1 MGSLK
6 DRFDR
11 AGGVKT
17 IRQYAENHLLLF
29 ALTEAAMQ
37 GLSQKSLEI
46 VRLGVSNKVQGK
58 LRRKYRPFIRE
69 YLRREAEKEQSLR
82 APKPAGTEAGEEPD
96 ASGGRIWV
104 LWMTGMDEAPEVVK
118 MCFRSLQDNL
128 PGREIVL
135 LSEKNYRDYVSFP
148 AHIEEKYKKG
158 VISKTHLSDLIRLSL
173 LIRYGG
179 TWVDATVF
187 CTGGDIPAYML
198 DSELFLFQ
206 DLKPGLD
213 GHAQRISNWFITA
226 RPGNPILK
234 LTRAMLYEYWRTHDK
249 LVDYYVF
256 HDLFEIAIETY
267 PGEWE
272 RVIPFSNAP
281 PHILL
286 LRLFEPCDEKVFDAV
301 RAMTPFHKLTYKF
314 EEDKM
319 ELQGTYYQA
328 LRKLLRS
335 DEEN

>member
-17 IRQYAENHLLLF
+17 IRQYADNHLLLF

-58 LRRKYRPFIRE
+58 LRRKYRPFIQE
-69 YLRREAEKEQSLR
+69 YLRREAEKEQSR
-82 APKPAGTEAGEEPD
+82 KAAKPAGTEKEEE
-96 ASGGRIWV
+96 SGAAPGRIWV
-104 LWMTGMDEAPEVVK
+104 LWLSGLDEAPEVVK
-118 MCFRSLQDNL
+118 MCFRSLEDNL

-135 LSEKNYRDYVSFP
+135 LTQENYRDYVSFP

-158 VISKTHLSDLIRLSL
+158 LISRTHLSDLMRLAL

-187 CTGGDIPAYML
+187 CTGGDIPDYML
-198 DSELFLFQ
+198 ESELFLFQ

-213 GHAQRISNWFITA
+213 GHSQRISSWFITA
-226 RPGNPILK
+226 RPRNPVLK
-234 LTRAMLYEYWRTHDK
+234 LTRALLYEYWRTHDK
-249 LVDYYVF
+249 LADYYLF
-256 HDLFEIAIETY
+256 HDFFEIAIETY
-267 PGEWE
+267 PDEWD

-286 LRLFEPCDEKVFDAV
+286 LRLFDPCDGKVFDAV

-314 EEDKM
+314 EEDKK

-328 LRKLLRS
+328 LRELLRR
-335 DEEN
+335 E

>member
-17 IRQYAENHLLLF
+17 IRQYADNHLLLF

-58 LRRKYRPFIRE
+58 LRRKYRPFIQE
-69 YLRREAEKEQSLR
+69 YLRREAEKEQSR
-82 APKPAGTEAGEEPD
+82 KAAKPAGTEKEEE
-96 ASGGRIWV
+96 SGAAPGRIWV
-104 LWMTGMDEAPEVVK
+104 LWLSGLDEAPEVVK
-118 MCFRSLQDNL
+118 MCFRSLEDNL

-135 LSEKNYRDYVSFP
+135 LTQENYRDYVSFP

-158 VISKTHLSDLIRLSL
+158 MISRTHLSDLMRLAL

-187 CTGGDIPAYML
+187 CTGGDIPDYML
-198 DSELFLFQ
+198 ESELFLFQ

-213 GHAQRISNWFITA
+213 GHSQRISSWFITA
-226 RPGNPILK
+226 RPRNPLLK
-234 LTRAMLYEYWRTHDK
+234 LTRALLYEYWRTHDK
-249 LVDYYVF
+249 LADYYLF
-256 HDLFEIAIETY
+256 HDFFEIAIETY
-267 PGEWE
+267 PDEWD

-286 LRLFEPCDEKVFDAV
+286 LRLFDPCDGKVFDAV

-314 EEDKM
+314 EEDKK

-328 LRKLLRS
+328 LRELLRR
-335 DEEN
+335 E